1 MDTNKYMLPP
11 FKLLT
16 GRKRAEFND
25 QFAVVGL
32 LQMQY
37 LGFNVQH
44 HEIKGKIVFALFIWN
59 RQKKVS

>member
-1 MDTNKYMLPP
+1 MTVS
-11 FKLLT
+11 
-16 GRKRAEFND
+16 
-25 QFAVVGL
+25 AVVGL

-59 RQKKVS
+59 RQKRRYPEN